1 MRRFT
6 NSEAIAVFELETV
19 TRQIREMES
28 TLRKLKKEQKIFR
41 SDVKQVIEEHGE
53 AHNSN
58 HMVTISPNHR
68 AEYTVLSN
76 TFDKFNIEKR

>member
-6 NSEAIAVFELETV
+6 NSEASAVFELEMV

-41 SDVKQVIEEHGE
+41 SDVKNVIEEHGE
-53 AHNSN
+53 AHNSD
-58 HMVTISPNHR
+58 HIVTISMSHR
-68 AEYTVLSN
+68 DGYTVAPN
-76 TFDKFNIEKR
+76 TFDTFNINNR